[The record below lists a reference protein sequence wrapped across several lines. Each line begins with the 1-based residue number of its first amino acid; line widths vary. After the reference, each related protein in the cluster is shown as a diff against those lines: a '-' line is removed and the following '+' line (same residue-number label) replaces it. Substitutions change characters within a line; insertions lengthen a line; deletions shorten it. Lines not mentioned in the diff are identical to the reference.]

1 MKTLCNVHKA
11 FRSIEKFR
19 NQIDDEDKVESKQ
32 FESTAVE
39 HKNLLNTMD
48 ESKTLFSIHKAHI
61 LITKFKK
68 AVDDEVKGLMI
79 LIVQWMISQPWWPRQ
94 TGCSRV
100 ASRSYIPR
108 LDNRLYAK
116 MED

>member
-1 MKTLCNVHKA
+1 MKTLCNVQKA

-19 NQIDDEDKVESKQ
+19 NQIDDEDKVDSKQ

-68 AVDDEVKGLMI
+68 AVDDEVKGLDDIDSAMDDFSA
-79 LIVQWMISQPWWPRQ
+79 LVAKAD
-94 TGCSRV
+94 RV
-100 ASRSYIPR
+100 
-108 LDNRLYAK
+108 
-116 MED
+116 

>member
-1 MKTLCNVHKA
+1 MKTLCNVQKA

-68 AVDDEVKGLMI
+68 AVDDEVKGLDDIDSAMDDFSA
-79 LIVQWMISQPWWPRQ
+79 LVAKAD
-94 TGCSRV
+94 RV
-100 ASRSYIPR
+100 
-108 LDNRLYAK
+108 
-116 MED
+116 